1 MRKGRAVPG
10 SAATGLRVTRP
21 VLCLAALSLALVLS
35 GCGPKSVRPYESAP
49 SYELRGSIVD
59 YAVTLLGKHYRSGAK
74 GPDSFDC
81 SGFVYY
87 VYGRF
92 NLRMPVS
99 TAGLN
104 KSGYEVS
111 RDEVFPADLAVF
123 RISSDYHVGIM
134 INRLEFIHASKSR
147 GVAIDSI
154 DAPYWRKSFSH
165 FRRVL

>member
-1 MRKGRAVPG
+1 MTMGRM
-10 SAATGLRVTRP
+10 TRRTAP
-21 VLCLAALSLALVLS
+21 FRLFIGLAALCLVLFAS
-35 GCGPKSVRPYESAP
+35 GCAPKSVRPYESAP

-59 YAVTLLGKHYRSGAK
+59 YAVTLLGKNYRNGAK

-92 NLRMPVS
+92 NVAVPVS

-104 KSGYEVS
+104 KTGYEVP
-111 RDEVFPADLAVF
+111 RDDISPADLAVF

-147 GVAIDSI
+147 GIAIDSI
-154 DAPYWRKSFSH
+154 DAPYWKRNFSH

>member
-1 MRKGRAVPG
+1 MRTGRM
-10 SAATGLRVTRP
+10 TRRTASFRLI
-21 VLCLAALSLALVLS
+21 VGLAALCLVLS
-35 GCGPKSVRPYESAP
+35 TSGCAPKSVRPYESAP

-59 YAVTLLGKHYRSGAK
+59 YAVTLLGKNYRNGAK

-92 NLRMPVS
+92 NVAVPVS

-104 KSGYEVS
+104 KAGYEVP
-111 RDEVFPADLAVF
+111 RDDISPADLAVF
-123 RISSDYHVGIM
+123 KISRDYHVGIM

-147 GVAIDSI
+147 GIAIDSI
-154 DAPYWRKSFSH
+154 DAPYWKRNFSH